1 MFDMGNGL
9 RIGQSSGFYSSSL
22 IQNNTLCQIL
32 FTVDSMFSGF

>member
-9 RIGQSSGFYSSSL
+9 RIGQLGFYSSL
-22 IQNNTLCQIL
+22 IQNSTCQIL